1 MVGGICF
8 FVCFDFRLNKKA
20 HDRTL
25 HLQVLVV
32 KRIRWRP
39 VFGPWFLFWDLN
51 IVFFEKK
58 GEDIIET
65 KGVEIGISGFCF
77 GFQQKAFNKSF
88 EILWSYRLPW
98 KTVRATILKTVRF
111 LLEDDANPYEK
122 KKMKLGNQPD

>member
-39 VFGPWFLFWDLN
+39 VFWPGFLFWDLN
-51 IVFFEKK
+51 IVFF
-58 GEDIIET
+58 
-65 KGVEIGISGFCF
+65 
-77 GFQQKAFNKSF
+77 
-88 EILWSYRLPW
+88 
-98 KTVRATILKTVRF
+98 
-111 LLEDDANPYEK
+111 
-122 KKMKLGNQPD
+122 